1 MQLADRQC
9 QHKPAPLDD
18 DAITLLLNEID
29 QDWQLAAD
37 KQSIQREFKFKNYYE
52 TMAFVNVVAM
62 IAHQQDHHPEMS
74 VSYNRCRV
82 DYSTHSVGGLSDY
95 DFICAAKIDATLPL

>member
-9 QHKPAPLDD
+9 QHKPAALDE
-18 DAITLLLNEID
+18 DAITLLLSEVD
-29 QDWQLAAD
+29 RDWQLAAD

-62 IAHQQDHHPEMS
+62 IAHQQDHHPEMN

>member
-9 QHKPAPLDD
+9 QHKPAALDG
-18 DAITLLLNEID
+18 DAITLLLSEID

>member
-9 QHKPAPLDD
+9 QHKPAALDD
-18 DAITLLLNEID
+18 DAITLLLSEID

-62 IAHQQDHHPEMS
+62 IAHQQDHHPEMN